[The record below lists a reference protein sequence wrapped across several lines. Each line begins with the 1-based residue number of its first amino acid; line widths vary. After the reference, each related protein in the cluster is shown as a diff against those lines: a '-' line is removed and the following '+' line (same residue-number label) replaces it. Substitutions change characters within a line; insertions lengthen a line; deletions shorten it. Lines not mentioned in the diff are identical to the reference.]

1 MARKRMVTRTI
12 LGTEVN
18 AITMTISDRTTHEK
32 TYTLNGRYENN
43 DKIMK
48 VLRTTETDD
57 EKIVTIISTAE
68 IEKCFGMLESDFLK
82 YAKELDLETRKELED

>member
-1 MARKRMVTRTI
+1 MARKRMITRTI
-12 LGTEVN
+12 LGTEVT
-18 AITMTISDRTTHEK
+18 AITMTISDRATHEK
-32 TYTLNGRYENN
+32 TYTLNGRYENT

-48 VLRTTETDD
+48 VLRTSETED
-57 EKIVTIISTAE
+57 EKIVTILSSKE

>member
-12 LGTEVN
+12 LGTEVV
-18 AITMTISDRTTHEK
+18 AITMTISDRATHEK

-48 VLRTTETDD
+48 VLRTSETED
-57 EKIVTIISTAE
+57 EKIVTILSSKE
-68 IEKCFGMLESDFLK
+68 IEKCFGMLETDFLK